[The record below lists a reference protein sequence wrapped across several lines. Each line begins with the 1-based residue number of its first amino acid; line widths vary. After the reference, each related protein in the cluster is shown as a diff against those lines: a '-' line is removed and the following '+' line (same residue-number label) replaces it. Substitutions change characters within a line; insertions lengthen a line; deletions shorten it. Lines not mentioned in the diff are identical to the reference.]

1 MNIYSILPL
10 IATVAFIPLLIIVLS
25 NKPWGKQHLIFSLYL
40 TADIIWSFSSFL
52 MRSDYFIEYKVII
65 FRVVVCS
72 LIWLV
77 VQWFYFVHYFIH
89 KSAGWGTYLGY
100 ACLITVIIGSVLG
113 YIPQGLTTTDG
124 LVSPV
129 LGLWNIPIV
138 VIPNILA
145 VVLVVHLI
153 RKYRKSLDP
162 IERNRIIYLSITVVL
177 FWILSVIHT
186 TPIGE
191 YPTAQIGQCIN
202 AALLTYATLKFRIMD
217 MKFLFRRSVIYTAM
231 IAICLCIFTAW
242 LAIIS
247 LGFTRGINIGIAL
260 GAALLTGITVSFFWT
275 NVYNLINTKVESM
288 MYGVSFDYRQSLSDY
303 IRRGITRVFTLDELC
318 KQLLNILSKVLNSKH
333 IYILLPDL
341 GDKDFSAK
349 YIEPYIKLEMPFV
362 IRNQSPIAKWLVR
375 ENRYLFTQNLD
386 LIPEFQGLWQKEKD
400 QIRNL
405 EIEILFPLISRG
417 NLVGILAISK
427 KASGKYSLDETN
439 LVENLS
445 SQIAISIEKE
455 YIQAELR
462 KNEQELSLI
471 NRLAAVITSSLNLN
485 EIYDAFVA
493 GLREVIDLD
502 FTAVLM
508 EEEKELILSALYT
521 DVGWT
526 SHVGS
531 RVPTKGTATEWIM
544 KSKKYLYEP
553 DLEHDR
559 MFYTGEEYLN
569 RGIRS
574 ILYLPLITKGEVIGS
589 LIVASKRKNAY
600 TNQQI
605 QLMERLAVQV
615 STSIANVQLYAKAE
629 QRARIDELTGL
640 FNRRH
645 FDESL
650 TQEVNRHSRYGS
662 MLTIAFLD
670 LDNFK
675 NYNDTMGHTA
685 GDRLLSQIGRLIK
698 SSLRNIDQAFRYG
711 GDEFA
716 IIMPHTAVEDAQVVA
731 ERIRLRIGSNNGIER
746 AENKILITV
755 SIGLACWPS
764 DGLTPDDLINAVDKA
779 LYYAKQTGG
788 NRTCLV
794 SQMLTHS
801 SNEPLQTVSST
812 EKETLNTIY
821 ALSAT
826 IEARDQYTYG
836 HSRKVRAYA
845 VALAEALELPAEKV
859 AAISHA
865 ALLHDIGKI
874 GVIDEILKKQ
884 GKLDEL
890 ERQSIK
896 FHPQLSKAIVGHV
909 SSLTPCLPAI
919 LHHHE
924 RWDGNGYPSGLKGEA
939 IPLEARILTIADAFD
954 AMTSLRPYRA
964 PLTYKEAIAELRRCA
979 GFQFDPSLVKKFIP
993 IALTVNVEEQ
1003 EMMESPRMQ
1012 END

>member
-1 MNIYSILPL
+1 MNINSILPL
-10 IATVAFIPLLIIVLS
+10 VATIAFIPILVIIIS
-25 NKPWGKQHLIFSLYL
+25 NRPWKRQHLIFILYIV
-40 TADIIWSFSSFL
+40 AGIAFSFFSFL
-52 MRSDYFIEYKVII
+52 MRSDFFPDQRTILFKLTL
-65 FRVVVCS
+65 FS
-72 LIWLV
+72 FMWLV
-77 VQWFYFVHYFIH
+77 VQFFYFVRYFLY
-89 KSAGWGTYLGY
+89 KSTGITIFIGY
-100 ACLITVIIGSVLG
+100 TFLAILIIAMATGL
-113 YIPQGLTTTDG
+113 IPQSLTVSDG
-124 LVSPV
+124 LVAPR
-129 LGLWNIPIV
+129 LGYWLIPIIV
-138 VIPNILA
+138 VPIAMAIVA
-145 VVLVVHLI
+145 TYELI
-153 RKYRKSLDP
+153 VRYKSSIDP
-162 IERNRIIYLSITVVL
+162 TDRNRIIYLVGTVVL
-177 FWILSVIHT
+177 LCLFSLINATSLGDVF
-186 TPIGE
+186 PF
-191 YPTAQIGQCIN
+191 AQIGQLGN
-202 AALLTYATLKFRIMD
+202 AALLTYATLKYRILD
-217 MKFLFRRSVIYTAM
+217 MKFIMRHSFVYGAM
-231 IAICLCIFTAW
+231 IIICLAIFSIW
-242 LAIIS
+242 LGIS
-247 LGFTRGINIGIAL
+247 LAFALEISFAIAL
-260 GAALLTGITVSFFWT
+260 AAALLTGITVSLFWRRT
-275 NVYNLINTKVESM
+275 
-288 MYGVSFDYRQSLSDY
+288 VSFVNDKVDAIIYGESIDYRRALSDFT
-303 IRRGITRVFTLDELC
+303 RRGITRVFNLDELC
-318 KQLLNILSKVLNSKH
+318 KQLLHILSKVLDSKH
-333 IYILLPDL
+333 VYILLPEL

-349 YIEPYIKLEMPFV
+349 YIEPYIKLETPFV
-362 IRNQSPIAKWLVR
+362 IRQQSPVAKWLLR
-375 ENRYLFTQNLD
+375 ENRYLMAPNLD
-386 LIPEFQGLWQKEKD
+386 LIPEFHGMWQKEK
-400 QIRNL
+400 N
-405 EIEILFPLISRG
+405 EIKKLDIEMLFPLISRG
-417 NLVGILAISK
+417 NLVGILAISNK
-427 KASGKYSLDETN
+427 SAGRYTLDETN
-439 LVENLS
+439 LVENIS

-455 YIQAELR
+455 YIQADLR

-493 GLREVIDLD
+493 GLREVIELD
-502 FTAVLM
+502 FTAVYM
-508 EEEKELILSALYT
+508 VEEKDLILTALYT

-526 SHVGS
+526 SYIGS
-531 RVPTKGTATEWIM
+531 RAPVKGTATEWVM
-544 KSKKYLYEP
+544 KSKKFLYEP

-559 MFYTGEEYLN
+559 MFYTGEEYLS

-574 ILYLPLITKGEVIGS
+574 VLYLPLITKGEVIGS
-589 LIVASKRKNAY
+589 LIVASKRKNSY
-600 TNQQI
+600 TSTQI

-675 NYNDTMGHTA
+675 NFNDTMGHTA

-698 SSLRNIDQAFRYG
+698 NSLRNIDQAFRYG

-716 IIMPHTAVEDAQVVA
+716 IVMPHTAIEDAQVVA
-731 ERIRLRIGSNNGIER
+731 ERMRVRISSNNSIEKPD
-746 AENKILITV
+746 NKIPITA

-764 DGLTPDDLINAVDKA
+764 DGLTPDDLINAADKA

-794 SQMLTHS
+794 SQMLTHGGG
-801 SNEPLQTVSST
+801 EQLETISST

-845 VALAEALELPAEKV
+845 VAMAEALGLPSEKV

-865 ALLHDIGKI
+865 SLLHDIGKI
-874 GVIDEILKKQ
+874 GVVDEILKKKD
-884 GKLDEL
+884 KLDAL
-890 ERQSIK
+890 EKQAIRY
-896 FHPQLSKAIVGHV
+896 HPQLSKAIVGHV

-924 RWDGNGYPSGLKGEA
+924 RWDGAGYPSGLKGEA
-939 IPLEARILTIADAFD
+939 IPLEARILAIADAFD

-979 GFQFDPSLVKKFIP
+979 GTQFDPALVKKFIP

-1003 EMMESPRMQ
+1003 EVV
-1012 END
+1012 ENSKFEEID

>member
-1 MNIYSILPL
+1 MNINSIPPL
-10 IATVAFIPLLIIVLS
+10 VATIAFIPILIIIIS
-25 NKPWGKQHLIFSLYL
+25 NRPWQRSNLIFSLYIV
-40 TADIIWSFSSFL
+40 AGIAFSFFSFL
-52 MRSDYFIEYKVII
+52 MRSDFFPEQRAIL
-65 FRVVVCS
+65 FNLTLFS
-72 LIWLV
+72 FMWLV
-77 VQWFYFVHYFIH
+77 VQFFYFIRYFLY
-89 KSAGWGTYLGY
+89 KSTGISIFIGYIFLAILVAAMLLG
-100 ACLITVIIGSVLG
+100 LIPQSLNVSDGVVAPRFGYWLIAIIG
-113 YIPQGLTTTDG
+113 
-124 LVSPV
+124 
-129 LGLWNIPIV
+129 IPIV
-138 VIPNILA
+138 MAIVALYE
-145 VVLVVHLI
+145 LI
-153 RKYRKSLDP
+153 VRYKSSVDP
-162 IERNRIIYLSITVVL
+162 TERNRIFYLIGTVILLCL
-177 FWILSVIHT
+177 FSLVNATSLGDT
-186 TPIGE
+186 FPF
-191 YPTAQIGQCIN
+191 AQIGQLGN
-202 AALLTYATLKFRIMD
+202 AALLTYATLKYRILD
-217 MKFLFRRSVIYTAM
+217 MKFILRHSFVYGTM
-231 IAICLCIFTAW
+231 ILVCLAVFAAW
-242 LAIIS
+242 LGIS
-247 LGFTRGINIGIAL
+247 LAFKFEINFAIAL
-260 GAALLTGITVSFFWT
+260 IGAVLTGITVSFFW
-275 NVYNLINTKVESM
+275 NRVILFVNNKVDALVYGES
-288 MYGVSFDYRQSLSDY
+288 YDYRRALSEFT
-303 IRRGITRVFTLDELC
+303 RRGITRVFNLDELC
-318 KQLLNILSKVLNSKH
+318 KQLLHVLSKVLDSKH
-333 IYILLPDL
+333 IYMLLPDL

-349 YIEPYIKLEMPFV
+349 YIEPYIKLETPFV
-362 IRNQSPIAKWLVR
+362 IRNQSPITKWLLR
-375 ENRYLFTQNLD
+375 ENRYLLTTNLD
-386 LIPEFQGLWQKEKD
+386 FMAEFQGLWQKEKD
-400 QIRNL
+400 EIKNL

-427 KASGKYSLDETN
+427 KPAGKYSLDETN

-493 GLREVIDLD
+493 GLREVIELD

-508 EEEKELILSALYT
+508 VEEKELILTALYS

-531 RVPTKGTATEWIM
+531 RIPVKGTATEWIM

-569 RGIRS
+569 RGIKS
-574 ILYLPLITKGEVIGS
+574 VLYLPLITKGEVIGS

-675 NYNDTMGHTA
+675 NFNDTMGHTA

-716 IIMPHTAVEDAQVVA
+716 IIMPHTAIEDAQVVA
-731 ERIRLRIGSNNGIER
+731 ERIRLRIGSNTNIEK
-746 AENKILITV
+746 AENKILITA

-794 SQMLTHS
+794 SQMLTHGGG
-801 SNEPLQTVSST
+801 EQLQTISST

-845 VALAEALELPAEKV
+845 VALAEALELPPEKV

-865 ALLHDIGKI
+865 SLLHDIGKI
-874 GVIDEILKKQ
+874 GVVDEILKKK
-884 GKLDEL
+884 GKLDAL
-890 ERQSIK
+890 EKQSIK
-896 FHPQLSKAIVGHV
+896 YHPQLSKAIVGHV

-924 RWDGNGYPSGLKGEA
+924 RWDGSGYPSGLKEEA
-939 IPLEARILTIADAFD
+939 IPLEARILSIADAFD

-979 GFQFDPSLVKKFIP
+979 GAQFDPALVKKFIP

-1003 EMMESPRMQ
+1003 ELV
-1012 END
+1012 ENHRLEEVD